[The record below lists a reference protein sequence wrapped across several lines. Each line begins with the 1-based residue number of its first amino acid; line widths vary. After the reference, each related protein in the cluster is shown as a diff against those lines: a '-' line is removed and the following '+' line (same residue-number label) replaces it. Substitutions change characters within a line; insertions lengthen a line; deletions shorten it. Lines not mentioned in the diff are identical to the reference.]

1 MTLSLTLVLLVVVVA
16 LIFEYINGFHDTANS
31 IATVVATKVLSPGQ
45 AVILAA
51 TTNLIGAL
59 WGTAV
64 AKTIASGL
72 VDTGVVAVTPQVLI
86 CALLGAI
93 IWDLITW
100 WWGLPSSSSHALVGG
115 LCGAALA
122 AAHDNWASIIWW
134 QSSGEH
140 WWQGKGL
147 LPKVVLPMFSSPFL
161 GFILGFSLMGAIFAF
176 VSFLSARKGAAQ
188 KLGRPRFLN
197 GFFGKAQILSASAM
211 GLSHG
216 MNDAQ
221 KTMGIIALALAGATA
236 AGTLDQ
242 LPGGLE
248 FLRIEQGADKEFEI
262 ALWIKIVCA
271 IVMAAGTAAGG
282 WRIIKTLGHKM
293 VKLHPVHGFAA
304 ETASASVILAA
315 SHFGIPVST
324 THNISSAIMGVGAAK
339 RFSAIKWTIVERMV
353 WAWLLTIPVTA
364 ILAWLLV
371 RLVQAMGLDG

>member
-1 MTLSLTLVLLVVVVA
+1 MTVALVLVLLVVVVA
-16 LIFEYINGFHDTANS
+16 LVFEYINGFHDTANS

-45 AVILAA
+45 AVLLAA
-51 TTNLIGAL
+51 STNLIGAL

-72 VDTGVVAVTPQVLI
+72 IDTGVVAVTPQVLI

-122 AAHDNWASIIWW
+122 AANDNWSSIIWW
-134 QSSGEH
+134 QGGEH
-140 WWQGKGL
+140 GWLGKGM
-147 LPKVVLPMFSSPFL
+147 LPKVILPMFTSPLF
-161 GFILGFSLMGAIFAF
+161 GFVIGFSLMGGIFAF
-176 VSFLSARKGAAQ
+176 VSWLGSRKSTVHTF
-188 KLGRPRFLN
+188 GRPRFLN
-197 GFFGKAQILSASAM
+197 AFFGKAQIVSASAM

-236 AGTLDQ
+236 AGTFDH
-242 LPGGLE
+242 LPGWLL
-248 FLRIEQGADKEFEI
+248 FLRVEEDSGKQFEI
-262 ALWIKIVCA
+262 AMWIKIVCA
-271 IVMAAGTAAGG
+271 LVMAAGTAAGG
-282 WRIIKTLGHKM
+282 WRIIKTLGHKL

-304 ETASASVILAA
+304 ETASATVILTA

-339 RFSAIKWTIVERMV
+339 RFSAIKWTVVERMV

-371 RLVQAMGLDG
+371 RLVQVLGLD